1 MVDAGCGFAELYV
14 YLFKNDIIPKEYIGL
29 DMEEQMI
36 NLAKKRLAEIELK
49 VTNILEDTLIA
60 KDYYIC
66 SGALN
71 ILTKEEILIF
81 INKCFNNSNKG
92 FIFNFLKKDTL
103 NDVDYSE
110 VIEFCKTL
118 PCEIKVQNGYLDNDI
133 SVYLKKLLD

>member
-1 MVDAGCGFAELYV
+1 
-14 YLFKNDIIPKEYIGL
+14 
-29 DMEEQMI
+29 MEEQMI
-36 NLAKKRLAEIELK
+36 HLAKKRLAEIELK

-103 NDVDYSE
+103 NNVDYSE